1 MEENKR
7 QEYLARAPPSPQ
19 SLRIACTRTKKSWES
34 RGLLAPTVSN
44 LDPREID
51 ATEQISVE
59 FLLIVIHFSPLAPC
73 TEKEDPPIL
82 NTSMEFRSGNLHGNS
97 RKLRATSGNLNLEF
111 ADRVKGRGCMSQ
123 SIYIYTYRYRDT

>member
-59 FLLIVIHFSPLAPC
+59 FLLIVIHFSPLHR
-73 TEKEDPPIL
+73 EG
-82 NTSMEFRSGNLHGNS
+82 RS
-97 RKLRATSGNLNLEF
+97 A
-111 ADRVKGRGCMSQ
+111 
-123 SIYIYTYRYRDT
+123 YIKHVDGVS